1 MKNIRP
7 DRILRLSRHAQ
18 PPELLCRGAAWNE
31 AELLAEA
38 QALGHI
44 GAWAWHM
51 PTGQLWWSDEM
62 YRIFGLEPHSIP
74 ASYDALL
81 AHIHPDDRA
90 MVEASV
96 QAAAANEDRFSLRHR
111 LQHPDG
117 EVRHVEAR
125 GVVARGDDGSAT
137 RLLGMVRDI
146 TDEVVMQLELGAAVK
161 ALAES
166 EELYRLLAE
175 HAWDVIWTMEIDGTI
190 SYVSPA
196 VERMRGITPAEAKA
210 QTLDQIHPPESAAR
224 VTEYFTDLYAAMAAG
239 TAPRRYQGEREY
251 YRKDGSIMLGELD
264 VIPQVDADGKVVR
277 ILGVTRDISERRAF
291 EEELSRLAVTD
302 SLTGVW
308 NRRQGERLLA
318 ADLAES
324 RRYGPKLS
332 VLMLDIDHFKEVNDE
347 FGHQA
352 GDQILVELTERLTAQ
367 VRATDVLARWGGEE
381 FVILMRHCTLA
392 DAQPLAEKLRTIVSD
407 TSFPVVGQVTVSIG
421 AAELKPDDDLAS
433 WLDRADQA
441 TYDAKAAG
449 RNAVRVRSYAGLTR
463 CSNGPQ
469 SQPQG
474 GRRAPAQAAHGP
486 GGARPKR

>member
-1 MKNIRP
+1 MHE
-7 DRILRLSRHAQ
+7 SRME
-18 PPELLCRGAAWNE
+18 PEVPGSEAANLTDFWTE
-31 AELLAEA
+31 RDILAEA
-38 QALGHI
+38 QALVHTA
-44 GAWAWHM
+44 AWAWHI

-62 YRIFGLEPHSIP
+62 YRIFGLEPQGVP
-74 ASYDALL
+74 ATYDSFL
-81 AHIHPDDRA
+81 ASVHPDDREE
-90 MVEASV
+90 VSQV
-96 QAAAANEDRFSLRHR
+96 VDTTIVGANNFSIAHR
-111 LQHPDG
+111 VIRPDG
-117 EVRHVEAR
+117 EVRHVHSEATITR
-125 GVVARGDDGSAT
+125 DEDGT
-137 RLLGMVRDI
+137 PLRV
-146 TDEVVMQLELGAAVK
+146 LGALRDTTEEHELRQERDGAVQ

-175 HAWDVIWTMEIDGTI
+175 NAWDVIWTMEIDGTI

-196 VERMRGITPAEAKA
+196 VERMRGITPAEAKV

-224 VTEYFTDLYAAMAAG
+224 VTEYFTALYAAMAAG
-239 TAPRRYQGEREY
+239 TVPPRYQGEREY

-264 VIPQVDADGKVVR
+264 VIPQVDAEGKVVR

-291 EEELSRLAVTD
+291 EDELSRLAVTD

-324 RRYGPKLS
+324 RRYGPELS
-332 VLMLDIDHFKEVNDE
+332 VLMLDIDHFKEINDE

-392 DAQPLAEKLRTIVSD
+392 DAEPLAEKLRTIVSD
-407 TSFPVVGQVTVSIG
+407 TSFPVVGTVTVSIG

-441 TYDAKAAG
+441 MYDAKAAG
-449 RNAVRVRSYAGLTR
+449 RNAVRVRS
-463 CSNGPQ
+463 
-469 SQPQG
+469 
-474 GRRAPAQAAHGP
+474 
-486 GGARPKR
+486 

>member
-1 MKNIRP
+1 M
-7 DRILRLSRHAQ
+7 
-18 PPELLCRGAAWNE
+18 
-31 AELLAEA
+31 
-38 QALGHI
+38 
-44 GAWAWHM
+44 
-51 PTGQLWWSDEM
+51 WWSDEM
-62 YRIFGLEPHSIP
+62 YRIFGLEPQAIP

-81 AHIHPDDRA
+81 AHVHPDDRA

-96 QAAAANEDRFSLRHR
+96 QAAAASEDRFSLTHR
-111 LQHPDG
+111 LQRPDG

-125 GVVARGDDGSAT
+125 GVVARGDDGTAT

-146 TDEVVMQLELGAAVK
+146 TDEVVMQLELDAAVE

-175 HAWDVIWTMEIDGTI
+175 NAWDVIWTMEIDGTI

-224 VTEYFTDLYAAMAAG
+224 VHGVLHATCTRRWQPG
-239 TAPRRYQGEREY
+239 RRRRRYQGEREY

-324 RRYGPKLS
+324 RRYGPELS

-392 DAQPLAEKLRTIVSD
+392 DVLPLAEKLRTIVSD

-441 TYDAKAAG
+441 MYDAKAAG
-449 RNAVRVRSYAGLTR
+449 RNAVRVRS
-463 CSNGPQ
+463 
-469 SQPQG
+469 
-474 GRRAPAQAAHGP
+474 
-486 GGARPKR
+486 

>member
-1 MKNIRP
+1 MNDSTVPSSEDDDAP
-7 DRILRLSRHAQ
+7 DLTDLWSERDV
-18 PPELLCRGAAWNE
+18 
-31 AELLAEA
+31 LAEA
-38 QALGHI
+38 QALGHT
-44 GAWAWHM
+44 GAWAWHVGARRM
-51 PTGQLWWSDEM
+51 WWSDEM
-62 YRIFGLEPHSIP
+62 YRIFGLEPQGIP

-96 QAAAANEDRFSLRHR
+96 EAAAAREDRFSLTHR
-111 LQHPDG
+111 IQRPNG

-146 TDEVVMQLELGAAVK
+146 TDEVVMQLELDAAVK
-161 ALAES
+161 ALAQS

-175 HAWDVIWTMEIDGTI
+175 NAWDVIWTMEIDGTI

-196 VERMRGITPAEAKA
+196 VERMRGITPDEAKA

-224 VTEYFTDLYAAMAAG
+224 VTEYFTDLYTAMAAG
-239 TAPRRYQGEREY
+239 TVPPRYQGEREY

-264 VIPQVDADGKVVR
+264 VIPQVDAEGKVVR

-291 EEELSRLAVTD
+291 EDELSRLAVTD

-318 ADLAES
+318 ADMAES
-324 RRYGPKLS
+324 RRYGPELS
-332 VLMLDIDHFKEVNDE
+332 LLMLDIDHFKEINDE

-392 DAQPLAEKLRTIVSD
+392 DAEPLAEKLRTIVSD
-407 TSFPVVGQVTVSIG
+407 TSFPVVGTVTVSIG
-421 AAELKPDDDLAS
+421 AAELKPDDDLSS

-441 TYDAKAAG
+441 MYDAKAAG
-449 RNAVRVRSYAGLTR
+449 RNAVRVRS
-463 CSNGPQ
+463 
-469 SQPQG
+469 
-474 GRRAPAQAAHGP
+474 
-486 GGARPKR
+486 